1 MDFRRILTDNWTIKL
16 ISLVCSIAL
25 WFYVTSTGKT
35 EMTLTVPLELRN
47 IPQGMAVVG
56 NVTSAVEIR
65 VQGQERVLG
74 DSAFGKKV
82 AGMLDLSMTK
92 EGENIV
98 RISPDDIKRPD
109 GVMVTHMSLS
119 EVKVKLEPLIRRT
132 FRLRPVLHGAPAA
145 GYHLAGVAV
154 TPAKIVVEGPA
165 SVMKTLDKLE
175 TMPIDIQGAREGL
188 TIEPKIY
195 YQGQPVK
202 LLEKSIIVRVT
213 IERTRK

>member
-1 MDFRRILTDNWTIKL
+1 MDFRKVLFDNWGIKL
-16 ISLVCSIAL
+16 ISLVFSISL
-25 WFYVTSTGKT
+25 WLYVTSTGKT

-47 IPQGMAVVG
+47 IPRGMTVVG
-56 NVTSAVEIR
+56 DVTSTVEIR

-74 DSAFGKKV
+74 DSGFSEKV
-82 AGMLDLSMTK
+82 VGILDLSLAK
-92 EGENIV
+92 EGENII

-109 GVMVTHMSLS
+109 GVMVAHMSLS
-119 EVKVKLEPLIRRT
+119 EVEVKLEPLIRRT

-145 GYHLAGVAV
+145 GYRLTGVAV
-154 TPAKIVVEGPA
+154 TPAKIIVEGPA

-188 TIEPKIY
+188 TVEPKID

-202 LLEKSIIVRVT
+202 PLEKSIIVRIN